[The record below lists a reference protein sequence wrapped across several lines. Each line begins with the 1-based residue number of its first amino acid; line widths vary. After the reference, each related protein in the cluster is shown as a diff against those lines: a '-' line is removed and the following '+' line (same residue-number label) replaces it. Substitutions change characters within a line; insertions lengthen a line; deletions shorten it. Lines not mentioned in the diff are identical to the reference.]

1 VSSAGVITAVSLGTA
16 TITITATAPGNTSFA
31 AATVTE
37 LVTVSVAPAVADV
50 QVTPGTASLM
60 PGSTQQL
67 TATVR
72 DSSGAAL
79 SGRAVTWSTSNP
91 AIATV
96 SATGLVT
103 AVAVG
108 TGRLPRADG
117 GVYAVAQLAGGVAG
131 VWLAHAMFGLAIVQV
146 SAHARDGAGQWISE
160 VVATAGLLLTVEGA
174 ARHRPQQ
181 APLLVMGWVVAA
193 YWFTASTAFAN
204 PAVTVARAWTDT
216 FAGIRPADVPG
227 FVGAQGVGAAVGW
240 ALARALNTEPQEG
253 P

>member
-1 VSSAGVITAVSLGTA
+1 
-16 TITITATAPGNTSFA
+16 
-31 AATVTE
+31 
-37 LVTVSVAPAVADV
+37 
-50 QVTPGTASLM
+50 M
-60 PGSTQQL
+60 
-67 TATVR
+67 
-72 DSSGAAL
+72 SG
-79 SGRAVTWSTSNP
+79 GHFNP
-91 AIATV
+91 
-96 SATGLVT
+96 LVT